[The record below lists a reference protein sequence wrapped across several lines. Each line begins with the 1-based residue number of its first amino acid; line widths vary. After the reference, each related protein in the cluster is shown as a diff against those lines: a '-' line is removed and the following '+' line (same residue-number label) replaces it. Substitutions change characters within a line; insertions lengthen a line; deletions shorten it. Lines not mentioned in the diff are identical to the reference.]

1 MSRKVVINKCYGGFG
16 LSILA
21 IKEYMKL
28 KGKQAYF
35 YKIDLTDIK
44 NIKYKRINDSKDEMF
59 ILCFTKDFGENFNT
73 TDVADNELDECLFS
87 SKDIKRDDKDLV
99 KVVETLQSS
108 SNTMCSDLKIVEIP
122 EDVEWQIEEY
132 DGNEWIAE
140 KHRTWA

>member
-1 MSRKVVINKCYGGFG
+1 MSRKIVINSCYGGFG

-28 KGKQAYF
+28 KGKQVYF
-35 YKIDLTDIK
+35 YESDLSDYK
-44 NIKYKRINDSKDEMF
+44 NIKYKKINDNTSEIF
-59 ILCFTKDFGENFNT
+59 ILCFTKDFGENFSNI
-73 TDVADNELDECLFS
+73 DIPDKELNQYIFS
-87 SKDIKRDDKDLV
+87 DRNIERDDEDLV
-99 KVVETLQSS
+99 KVVEKLKNN
-108 SNTMCSDLKIVEIP
+108 SNTMCSNLKIVEIP

>member
-16 LSILA
+16 LSTLA

-28 KGKQAYF
+28 KGKQVYF
-35 YKIDLTDIK
+35 YKADLTDFK
-44 NIKYKRINDSKDEMF
+44 NIKYKKINESKDGIF
-59 ILCFTKDFGENFNT
+59 IFCFTKDFGENFCY
-73 TDVADNELDECLFS
+73 TDVANNELNEYSFN

-99 KVVETLQSS
+99 KVVEKLQNN

-122 EDVEWQIEEY
+122 EDIEWQIEEY
-132 DGNEWIAE
+132 DGNEWISE

>member
-1 MSRKVVINKCYGGFG
+1 MSRKIVINSCYGGFG

-28 KGKQAYF
+28 KGKQVYF
-35 YKIDLTDIK
+35 YESDLSDYK
-44 NIKYKRINDSKDEMF
+44 NIKYKKINDNKDGMF
-59 ILCFTKDFGENFNT
+59 ILCFTKDFGENFC
-73 TDVADNELDECLFS
+73 DADISDKELDQYIFS
-87 SKDIKRDDKDLV
+87 DRNIERDDEDLV
-99 KVVETLQSS
+99 KVVEELKNN
-108 SNTMCSDLKIVEIP
+108 SNTICSNLKIVEIP